1 MNDQATPTPAQRIQ
15 DLEEQLDALHDRNLS
30 LEFRLKQAE
39 YMNAEHEE
47 DYLAVWKALRP
58 RHGAGFQ
65 RDYEN
70 IAQAVQRL
78 VKEIPEALA
87 AVDHYQTELRKLER
101 HTENSILTGLQFI
114 PGGMG
119 PDTLLLKL
127 TTGRV
132 LQIGLEGCNLYA
144 SETSLQQCGEPL
156 AGLVFPPTTAES

>member
-30 LEFRLKQAE
+30 LEFRLKQAQST
-39 YMNAEHEE
+39 NAEHEE

-65 RDYEN
+65 RDHEN
-70 IAQAVQRL
+70 IAQAVRRL
-78 VKEIPEALA
+78 MKEMPEAMA

-101 HTENSILTGLQFI
+101 HTENSVINGVDFI

-119 PDTLLLKL
+119 PDSVLIKL

-132 LQIGLEGCNLYA
+132 LQIGLEGCNLYQSQRA
-144 SETSLQQCGEPL
+144 FQQCAEPL
-156 AGLVFPPTTAES
+156 GGLVFPN